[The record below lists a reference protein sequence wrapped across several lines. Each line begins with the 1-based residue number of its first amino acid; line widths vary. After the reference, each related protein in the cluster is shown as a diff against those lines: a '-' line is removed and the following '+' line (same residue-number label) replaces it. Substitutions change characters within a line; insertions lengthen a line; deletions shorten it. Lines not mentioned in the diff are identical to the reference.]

1 MCCVCLCVCVIL
13 APSLGQQIYFG
24 LWGYNSCLAG
34 IAVYA
39 LIVLTPPSRHAVLA
53 FTAAIC
59 AALLFATFKTLV
71 VYWGTPCFTLPFCF
85 TGFLYAALQPTFDEN
100 NRKTK
105 KAVLEAQRQSNVQA
119 GRRAS
124 IGPQGRRASVGGLEQ
139 NVAQQFT
146 AHRASI
152 APTTL
157 SDEMKNFFKNMGPGG
172 PVAPPPNAAALGH
185 ADAAAAATAMLRQ
198 QAPASAASAAAP
210 PAASGHKKPAGGA
223 SSAAASTSS
232 SAAGDDGAHDAG
244 RAHRASIATGT
255 LSAEMQAAI
264 ASLNPAAA
272 AAAAAYQQSTR

>member
-1 MCCVCLCVCVIL
+1 MKTWKLTRVCVFL
-13 APSLGQQIYFG
+13 AFCSSVDQQIYFG

-100 NRKTK
+100 NRKAK
-105 KAVLEAQRQSNVQA
+105 KAALEAQRQSNVQA

-198 QAPASAASAAAP
+198 QAPASAASASAAAP
-210 PAASGHKKPAGGA
+210 VASGQKTAAAGA
-223 SSAAASTSS
+223 SST
-232 SAAGDDGAHDAG
+232 AAGDDGAHDAG

-255 LSAEMQAAI
+255 LSPEMQAAI